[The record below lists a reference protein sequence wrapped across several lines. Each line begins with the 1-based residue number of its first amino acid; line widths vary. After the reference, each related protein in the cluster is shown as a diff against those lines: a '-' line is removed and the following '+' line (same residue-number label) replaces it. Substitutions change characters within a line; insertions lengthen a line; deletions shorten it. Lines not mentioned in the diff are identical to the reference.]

1 MKFNTFENI
10 NNVCV
15 FLSHMCFLSF
25 DIFQKT
31 KLISSSKKS
40 RVYFETELTFRTW
53 QSRAQRSAA
62 IRTLYEHSSDIGSV
76 YGQCVIQN
84 MVKCVVMQILITM
97 ARSQVDP
104 CYERSHPIN
113 LIAWLWSASIHQLI
127 NEIFCLLKILFQ
139 QLQMSL
145 VCDINAMS
153 RLVPSL
159 FLSLTLSR
167 CPPTQWIK
175 CPLAYL
181 SPITNIHL
189 NIASNS
195 IQCIQHLRRM
205 STPRY
210 LLGLWPS
217 EPFAGNWRSVNMW
230 SGASHGHIVLISIF
244 TSIPRQ

>member
-1 MKFNTFENI
+1 MAVQSSA
-10 NNVCV
+10 VCCYQNSEWAFIRYWV
-15 FLSHMCFLSF
+15 CIWSMCN
-25 DIFQKT
+25 
-31 KLISSSKKS
+31 SK
-40 RVYFETELTFRTW
+40 
-53 QSRAQRSAA
+53 
-62 IRTLYEHSSDIGSV
+62 
-76 YGQCVIQN
+76 YGQMCCDAN
-84 MVKCVVMQILITM
+84 TDYNG
-97 ARSQVDP
+97 RSQVDP

-127 NEIFCLLKILFQ
+127 NEIFCLLKILFK

-181 SPITNIHL
+181 SPVTNIHL

>member
-1 MKFNTFENI
+1 
-10 NNVCV
+10 
-15 FLSHMCFLSF
+15 
-25 DIFQKT
+25 
-31 KLISSSKKS
+31 
-40 RVYFETELTFRTW
+40 
-53 QSRAQRSAA
+53 
-62 IRTLYEHSSDIGSV
+62 
-76 YGQCVIQN
+76 
-84 MVKCVVMQILITM
+84 MQILIIL